1 MSPVLWTHLEA
12 VDTEAVS
19 ARLEE
24 WRRQRPGLGV
34 LALASENEPDAVT
47 TLQQAANQLGLPLA
61 GAVVPGLIVGGSFT
75 RQGVLLLALD
85 ATTPHVI
92 VPLARGSAQTDD
104 AAVGELAAF
113 VETHAG
119 DDDDDTL
126 LLFLDGMTPDVSSV
140 LDRLYLTVGNRV
152 RYAGSNVGSE
162 TFRPVP
168 CLFDNTRCV
177 GGAALALL
185 LPRHPG
191 AALAHRYGEAGSLS
205 VATSS
210 DGNRVASID
219 GLPAFE
225 AYRKLI
231 ARSHGVTLT
240 RENFYQHVVHFPL
253 ALHLAEGE
261 PLVRIPVAVDDDG
274 SLYCVGE
281 VPEAALLSIVEAA
294 PPGSPETARAV
305 AAGVRAHHPAAVL
318 AFACAGRL
326 MHQGEAAA
334 AAELAELQAAL
345 APAPMFG
352 ALSLGEIANYEG
364 EGYPRFHNATLVGL
378 PWR

>member
-1 MSPVLWTHLEA
+1 MKPVIWEYLDAADAEA
-12 VDTEAVS
+12 ITACL
-19 ARLEE
+19 RE
-24 WRRQRPGLGV
+24 WRQLGPDLGV
-34 LALASENEPDAVT
+34 LALASEQEPAAVAA
-47 TLQQAANQLGLPLA
+47 LQQAANQLGMPLA
-61 GAVVPGLIVGGSFT
+61 GAVVPGLIAGGSF
-75 RQGVLLLALD
+75 RRHGVLLLALD
-85 ATTPHVI
+85 AATPQAI
-92 VPLARGSAQTDD
+92 VPLARGGAHTDD
-104 AAVGELAAF
+104 AAVAELAAF
-113 VETHAG
+113 VEAHAG
-119 DDDDDTL
+119 EDDDDTL
-126 LLFLDGMTPDVSSV
+126 LLFVDGMTPDVSSL

-162 TFRPVP
+162 SFRPVP
-168 CLFDNTRCV
+168 CLFDNARFM

-191 AALAHRYGEAGSLS
+191 AALAHRYGEAESLS

-210 DGNRVASID
+210 HGNRVASID

-225 AYRKLI
+225 AYQELI
-231 ARSHGVTLT
+231 ARTHGVALT

-294 PPGSPETARAV
+294 PPGSAETARAV

-318 AFACAGRL
+318 AFGCAGRL

-334 AAELAELQAAL
+334 VLEFAELQAAL
-345 APAPMFG
+345 APAPVFG

-364 EGYPRFHNATLVGL
+364 QGYPRFHNATLVAL

>member
-1 MSPVLWTHLEA
+1 MKPVMGKYL
-12 VDTEAVS
+12 DS
-19 ARLEE
+19 ADAGAIAACLRE
-24 WRRQRPGLGV
+24 WRRQRPDLGV
-34 LALASENEPDAVT
+34 LALASEHEPDAVAA
-47 TLQQAANQLGLPLA
+47 LQQAANPLGMPLA
-61 GAVVPGLIVGGSFT
+61 GAVVPGLIAGGSF
-75 RQGVLLLALD
+75 RRHGVLLLALD
-85 ATTPHVI
+85 AATPHVI
-92 VPLARGSAQTDD
+92 VPLARSGEHTDD
-104 AAVGELAAF
+104 AAVAELAAF
-113 VETHAG
+113 VEAHAG
-119 DDDDDTL
+119 EDDDDTL
-126 LLFLDGMTPDVSSV
+126 LLFVDGMTPDVSSL
-140 LDRLYLTVGNRV
+140 LDRLYLAVGNRV

-162 TFRPVP
+162 SFRPVP
-168 CLFDNTRCV
+168 CLFDNLRCV

-191 AALAHRYGEAGSLS
+191 AALAHRYGEAASLS

-210 DGNRVASID
+210 RGNRVASID

-225 AYRKLI
+225 AYQELI
-231 ARSHGVTLT
+231 ARAHGVALT

-334 AAELAELQAAL
+334 AMELAELQAAL
-345 APAPMFG
+345 APAPVFG

-364 EGYPRFHNATLVGL
+364 QGYPRFHNATLVAL

>member
-1 MSPVLWTHLEA
+1 MKPVMGKYL
-12 VDTEAVS
+12 DS
-19 ARLEE
+19 ADAGAIAACLRE
-24 WRRQRPGLGV
+24 WRQLGPDLGV
-34 LALASENEPDAVT
+34 LALASEHEPDAVAA
-47 TLQQAANQLGLPLA
+47 LQQAANELGVPLA
-61 GAVVPGLIVGGSFT
+61 GAVVPGLIAGGSFR

-85 ATTPHVI
+85 AAKPQMI
-92 VPLARGSAQTDD
+92 VPLARGGEHTDD
-104 AAVGELAAF
+104 AAVAELAAF
-113 VETHAG
+113 VEAHAG
-119 DDDDDTL
+119 EDDDDTL
-126 LLFLDGMTPDVSSV
+126 LLFVDGMTPDVSSL

-162 TFRPVP
+162 SFRPVP
-168 CLFDNTRCV
+168 CLFDNARFV
-177 GGAALALL
+177 G
-185 LPRHPG
+185 G
-191 AALAHRYGEAGSLS
+191 AALAHRYGEAASLS

-210 DGNRVASID
+210 RGNRVASID

-225 AYRKLI
+225 AYRELI
-231 ARSHGVTLT
+231 ARAHGVALT

-294 PPGSPETARAV
+294 PPGSAETARAV

-326 MHQGEAAA
+326 LHQGEAAA
-334 AAELAELQAAL
+334 TMELAELQAAL
-345 APAPMFG
+345 APAPVFG

-364 EGYPRFHNATLVGL
+364 QGYPRFHNATLVAL